1 MAINVLDVRD
11 TFAAPRVRVPALRL
25 VATASTTSAR
35 RLPVTVLAAGLIGI
49 LEAIGLLAVAVS
61 GIDGVLT
68 TARPTGWTLAL
79 GLTVL
84 AAWVV
89 LCAGSGAGLIEGT
102 GRRLLV
108 GLAYARDRPGRAP
121 AGGRHRRSRSFT
133 PPAGL
138 PLPVLALLVLAV
150 PVAKLLLAATPSARQ
165 WVADGPRTRAPRP
178 DPVAAHRAAG
188 HRDPRRSSGSRWAP
202 SRCSA
207 PVQAPDGGPGAAA
220 SSVVYTND

>member
-25 VATASTTSAR
+25 VATGTMSTTR
-35 RLPVTVLAAGLIGI
+35 RLPAAVLAAGLIGI
-49 LEAIGLLAVAVS
+49 LEAVGLLAVAVS

-68 TARPTGWTLAL
+68 TVRPAGWTLAL

-89 LCAGSGAGLIEGT
+89 TAAGSGAGLIEGT

-108 GLAYARDRPGRAP
+108 NLAYAEMVLVAVLLVTATVVPVVA
-121 AGGRHRRSRSFT
+121 

-138 PLPVLALLVLAV
+138 PLPVVALLVLAV
-150 PVAKLLLAATPSARQ
+150 PVSKLLLAHAPSARQ
-165 WVADGPRTRAPRP
+165 WVADGPRVRVQRP
-178 DPVAAHRAAG
+178 DPVAAHRVLATVTLGIIGISLGAL
-188 HRDPRRSSGSRWAP
+188 AVL
-202 SRCSA
+202 A
-207 PVQAPDGGPGAAA
+207 PVQGPDGGPGAAA

>member
-25 VATASTTSAR
+25 VATSSTASAR
-35 RLPVTVLAAGLIGI
+35 RLPLTALAAGVLGI
-49 LEAIGLLAVAVS
+49 LEAVALLAVAVA

-68 TARPTGWTLAL
+68 SAALTGSTLAL

-89 LCAGSGAGLIEGT
+89 VCAGSGAGLIEAT
-102 GRRLLV
+102 GRRMFVNLAYAEIVLV
-108 GLAYARDRPGRAP
+108 GLLLVVATVVPV
-121 AGGRHRRSRSFT
+121 FT

-138 PLPVLALLVLAV
+138 PLPALALLVLAV
-150 PVAKLLLAATPSARQ
+150 PVAKLLLAGTPSAGQ
-165 WVADGPRTRAPRP
+165 WVAAGPRTRERRP
-178 DPVAAHRAAG
+178 DPVAAHRVLATVTLGIIGISLGAIAVL
-188 HRDPRRSSGSRWAP
+188 AP
-202 SRCSA
+202 M
-207 PVQAPDGGPGAAA
+207 QGPDAGPGAAA

>member
-11 TFAAPRVRVPALRL
+11 TFAAPRIRVPALRL

-35 RLPVTVLAAGLIGI
+35 RRPATVIAAGAIGI
-49 LEAIGLLAVAVS
+49 LEAVALLAVAVS
-61 GIDGVLT
+61 GIDGLLS
-68 TARPTGWTLAL
+68 TARPTGTTLAL

-89 LCAGSGAGLIEGT
+89 VCAGSGAGLIEGT
-102 GRRLLV
+102 GRKLLV
-108 GLAYARDRPGRAP
+108 GLAYAEI
-121 AGGRHRRSRSFT
+121 SRVASLLVVASLFPVVT

-138 PLPVLALLVLAV
+138 PLPALALLVLAV
-150 PVAKLLLAATPSARQ
+150 PVGKLLLAATPSARQ
-165 WVADGPRTRAPRP
+165 WVAEGPVARAPRP
-178 DPVAAHRAAG
+178 DPVAAHRVLATVTLGVIGISLGAL
-188 HRDPRRSSGSRWAP
+188 AVL
-202 SRCSA
+202 A

>member
-11 TFAAPRVRVPALRL
+11 TFAAPRIRVPALRL

-35 RLPVTVLAAGLIGI
+35 RRPATVIAAGAIGI
-49 LEAIGLLAVAVS
+49 LEAVALLAVAVS
-61 GIDGVLT
+61 GIDGLLS
-68 TARPTGWTLAL
+68 TARPTGTTLAL

-89 LCAGSGAGLIEGT
+89 VCAGSGAGLIEGT
-102 GRRLLV
+102 GRKLLV
-108 GLAYARDRPGRAP
+108 GLAYAEISLVAFLLVVATLVPV
-121 AGGRHRRSRSFT
+121 FT

-138 PLPVLALLVLAV
+138 PLPALALLVLTV
-150 PVAKLLLAATPSARQ
+150 PVAKLLLATTPSARQ
-165 WVADGPRTRAPRP
+165 WVADGPVARAPRP
-178 DPVAAHRAAG
+178 DPVAAHRVLATVTLGIIGISLGAL
-188 HRDPRRSSGSRWAP
+188 AVL
-202 SRCSA
+202 A

>member
-25 VATASTTSAR
+25 VASTPTTSAR
-35 RLPVTVLAAGLIGI
+35 RLPASVLAAGLLGI
-49 LEAIGLLAVAVS
+49 LEAVALLAVAVS

-68 TARPTGWTLAL
+68 TVRPTGSTLAL

-102 GRRLLV
+102 GRKLLA
-108 GLAYARDRPGRAP
+108 GLAYAEIVLVGFLLVVATFAP
-121 AGGRHRRSRSFT
+121 VFT

-138 PLPVLALLVLAV
+138 PLPALALLILAV
-150 PVAKLLLAATPSARQ
+150 PVGKLLLAGAPSARQ
-165 WVADGPRTRAPRP
+165 WVADGPRARVQRV
-178 DPVAAHRAAG
+178 DPVAAHRVLATLTLAVIG
-188 HRDPRRSSGSRWAP
+188 ISLGAL
-202 SRCSA
+202 A
-207 PVQAPDGGPGAAA
+207 VLTPVQGPDGGPGAAA
-220 SSVVYTND
+220 ASVVYSND

>member
-11 TFAAPRVRVPALRL
+11 TFAAPRIRVPALRL
-25 VATASTTSAR
+25 VATSTTSAR
-35 RLPVTVLAAGLIGI
+35 RRPMTVVAAGAIGI
-49 LEAIGLLAVAVS
+49 LQAVALLAVAVS
-61 GIDGVLT
+61 GIDGVLST
-68 TARPTGWTLAL
+68 TRPSGSTLAL

-108 GLAYARDRPGRAP
+108 GLAYTEITVVALLLVVATVVPVV
-121 AGGRHRRSRSFT
+121 T

-138 PLPVLALLVLAV
+138 PLPALALLVLAV
-150 PVAKLLLAATPSARQ
+150 PVTKLLLSATPSARQ
-165 WVADGPRTRAPRP
+165 WVADGPITRVQRP
-178 DPVAAHRAAG
+178 DPVAAHRVLATVTLGIIGISLGAL
-188 HRDPRRSSGSRWAP
+188 AVL
-202 SRCSA
+202 A